1 VIGVLSPLV
10 LVVLAVISA
19 ACGGGS
25 SAAARQP
32 EAPAAKSVT
41 VIRLTQQSM
50 ERTVTVSGTLA
61 AEEQVTLSLKVTGRL
76 DQLLVDLGSPVSK
89 GQVLARLTPTDF
101 EHRLRQSD
109 AALQQARARLGLDPT
124 GLDDTVDVTKTSLVR
139 QAQATLTEARRQRE
153 RIATF
158 VERGIS
164 AKADLE
170 TADAQLEIA
179 DSRLED
185 AMEEVRNRQAVL
197 AQRRSELALAKQQLD
212 DTVLRSPIDGVIS
225 ERLAF
230 AGEYRAAGTPV
241 LTVVR
246 QHPLRLQLALP
257 ERMAAGVRVGQLV
270 RVTVEGETGIHEGRV
285 TRLSPSIA
293 EGTRTLPIEAEV
305 PNRNGAL
312 RPGTFAKADIVTA
325 SAPSLVVPASA
336 IVVFAGVEKILV
348 MKDGKAQEQR
358 VRTGLRIGERVEL
371 LEGAAEG
378 DMVITTPGG
387 LANGS
392 PVSVE

>member
-1 VIGVLSPLV
+1 MAS
-10 LVVLAVISA
+10 

-25 SAAARQP
+25 SAAARQT
-32 EAPAAKSVT
+32 EAPAAKPVK

-76 DQLLVDLGSPVSK
+76 DQLLVDLGSPVSR

-212 DTVLRSPIDGVIS
+212 DTVLRSPIDGVIR

-270 RVTVEGETGIHEGRV
+270 RVTVEGETSVHEGRV

-305 PNRNGAL
+305 PNPTGSL

-358 VRTGLRIGERVEL
+358 VRTGLRIGDRVEL